1 MENKPKSKAKTFND
15 WLEILSK
22 AAEGVTD
29 NTMPGEKALTL
40 SRITESAMKV
50 INTAVN
56 VAQMQK
62 APDLLSGLIGARGAD
77 GLIVEEED
85 VPREIAS
92 PETKSKMRA
101 ELVIVERS
109 LERDDI
115 SPVRRAFMEEK
126 KNHLK
131 KALSLIILFIALAGS
146 SSAQSSV
153 TLAWDPS
160 PGTNV
165 ISDYKIYYGV
175 ESGVYT
181 NSQSAGTNLTLVISN
196 LVQGQTYYYIA
207 TATTPEGWESGPSNI
222 VTNTVP
228 LTFRRQLGGSV
239 SSGNFRM

>member
-1 MENKPKSKAKTFND
+1 MEDKQKSKAKTFND

-22 AAEGVTD
+22 AADGVTD
-29 NTMPGEKALTL
+29 NTIAVEKALTL

-56 VAQMQK
+56 VAGIQRPPNM
-62 APDLLSGLIGARGAD
+62 LSMLIGTGGIG

-115 SPVRRAFMEEK
+115 SPVRKAFMEEK
-126 KNHLK
+126 KRSLT
-131 KALSLIILFIALAGS
+131 KAIGACVFALIYAAATAIAGMN
-146 SSAQSSV
+146 V
-153 TLAWDPS
+153 TLAWNPS

-165 ISDYKIYYGV
+165 IVNYQIYYGTAT
-175 ESGVYT
+175 GVYSNT
-181 NSQSAGTNLTLVISN
+181 NSAGTNLSLTISN
-196 LVQGQTYYYIA
+196 LVKGTSYYFSA
-207 TATTPEGWESGPSNI
+207 KAVDSDGLESEFSNEASVI
-222 VTNTVP
+222 YV
-228 LTFRRQLGGSV
+228 RRQVSGSV
-239 SSGNFRM
+239 SMGQGTM